1 MKCDNKLSVNS
12 NRFFF
17 CLVDDSDLPTGISIQ
32 NLRKVY
38 KNGKVAVDGLNLDF
52 KEGHVTAFLGRNGA
66 GKTTTM

>member
-1 MKCDNKLSVNS
+1 MMLYAVSWFVSGDI
-12 NRFFF
+12 
-17 CLVDDSDLPTGISIQ
+17 DLPVGISIQ

-52 KEGHVTAFLGRNGA
+52 SEGHVTAFLGRNGA